1 MNNIAQLIDHTN
13 LKPDASESDIKK
25 LCEET
30 VEHGFLSACV
40 SPVHVPLAA
49 SFLKEKK
56 PKVCTVIGFPL
67 GADSAEMKFA
77 EARFL
82 IHQGAEE
89 LDMVLNIGA
98 LKEGN
103 IDILQREIGQV
114 VNAADGNCVKVI
126 IETCL
131 LSTDEK
137 VLACTLAQ
145 NSGADFVKTSTGFSS
160 AGAIVEDV
168 EIMRETVGDE
178 AQTIIAA
185 EPRVPAIGPVA
196 IHVLKERFDAL
207 IVLQARFDFAAET
220 KAVIK

>member
-1 MNNIAQLIDHTN
+1 MNDIAHLIDHTN
-13 LKPDASESDIKK
+13 LKPDASESDIIK

-30 VEHGFLSACV
+30 VDHGFASACV
-40 SPVHVPLAA
+40 NPIFVPLAA
-49 SFLKEKK
+49 SFLREKK

-67 GADSAEMKFA
+67 GTDSAEMKFA

-103 IDILQREIGQV
+103 IDIIQREIGQV

-160 AGAIVEDV
+160 AGAIIEDV
-168 EIMRETVGDE
+168 ELMRETVGDE
-178 AQTIIAA
+178 MGVKASGGIKTAADAKAMVDAGANRIGTSSSISIIH
-185 EPRVPAIGPVA
+185 E
-196 IHVLKERFDAL
+196 
-207 IVLQARFDFAAET
+207 
-220 KAVIK
+220 

>member
-1 MNNIAQLIDHTN
+1 MNDIAQLIDHTN
-13 LKPDASESDIKK
+13 LKPDASESDIIK

-30 VEHGFLSACV
+30 VEHGFASACV

-49 SFLKEKK
+49 SFFKEKK

-67 GADSAEMKFA
+67 GTDSAEMKFA

-103 IDILQREIGQV
+103 IDIIQREIGQV

-131 LSTDEK
+131 LSTDKK

-160 AGAIVEDV
+160 AGAIIEDV
-168 EIMRETVGDE
+168 ELMRETVGDE
-178 AQTIIAA
+178 MGVKASGGIKTAADVKAMVDAGANRIGTSSSISIIH
-185 EPRVPAIGPVA
+185 E
-196 IHVLKERFDAL
+196 
-207 IVLQARFDFAAET
+207 
-220 KAVIK
+220 

>member
-1 MNNIAQLIDHTN
+1 MNDIAHLIDHTN
-13 LKPDASESDIKK
+13 LKPDASESDIIK

-30 VEHGFLSACV
+30 IDHGFASACV
-40 SPVHVPLAA
+40 NPIFVPLAA
-49 SFLKEKK
+49 SFLREKK

-77 EARFL
+77 QARFL

-103 IDILQREIGQV
+103 IDIIQREIGQV

-145 NSGADFVKTSTGFSS
+145 KSGADFVKTSTGFSS

-178 AQTIIAA
+178 MGVKASGGIKTAADVKAMVDAGANRIGTSSSISIIH
-185 EPRVPAIGPVA
+185 E
-196 IHVLKERFDAL
+196 
-207 IVLQARFDFAAET
+207 
-220 KAVIK
+220 

>member
-1 MNNIAQLIDHTN
+1 MNDIAHLIDHTN
-13 LKPDASESDIKK
+13 LKPDASESDIIK

-30 VEHGFLSACV
+30 VDHGFVSACV
-40 SPVHVPLAA
+40 NPIFVPLAA
-49 SFLKEKK
+49 SFLREKK

-103 IDILQREIGQV
+103 IDIIQREIGQV

-145 NSGADFVKTSTGFSS
+145 NSGADFVKTSTGFSIG
-160 AGAIVEDV
+160 GATIEDV
-168 EIMRETVGDE
+168 KLMRETVGDE
-178 AQTIIAA
+178 MGVKASGGIKTLADVKVMVDAGANRIGTSSSISIIH
-185 EPRVPAIGPVA
+185 E
-196 IHVLKERFDAL
+196 
-207 IVLQARFDFAAET
+207 
-220 KAVIK
+220 

>member
-1 MNNIAQLIDHTN
+1 MNDIAQLIDHTN
-13 LKPDASESDIKK
+13 LKPDASESDIIK
-25 LCEET
+25 LCEDT
-30 VEHGFLSACV
+30 VDHGFASACV
-40 SPVHVPLAA
+40 NPIFVPLAA
-49 SFLKEKK
+49 SFLREKK

-103 IDILQREIGQV
+103 IDIIQREIGQV

-160 AGAIVEDV
+160 AGAIIEDV
-168 EIMRETVGDE
+168 ELMRETVGDGMGVK
-178 AQTIIAA
+178 ASGGIKTAADVKAMVDAGANRIGTSSSISIIH
-185 EPRVPAIGPVA
+185 E
-196 IHVLKERFDAL
+196 
-207 IVLQARFDFAAET
+207 
-220 KAVIK
+220 

>member
-1 MNNIAQLIDHTN
+1 MNDIAHLIDHTN
-13 LKPDASESDIKK
+13 LKPDASESDIIK
-25 LCEET
+25 LCGET
-30 VEHGFLSACV
+30 VDHGFASACV
-40 SPVHVPLAA
+40 NPIFVPLAA
-49 SFLKEKK
+49 SFLREKK

-77 EARFL
+77 QARFL

-103 IDILQREIGQV
+103 IDIIQREIGQV

-160 AGAIVEDV
+160 AGAIIEDV
-168 EIMRETVGDE
+168 ELMRETVGDE
-178 AQTIIAA
+178 MGVKASGGIKTAADVKAMVDAGANRIGTSSSISIIH
-185 EPRVPAIGPVA
+185 E
-196 IHVLKERFDAL
+196 
-207 IVLQARFDFAAET
+207 
-220 KAVIK
+220 

>member
-40 SPVHVPLAA
+40 SPVHVPLG
-49 SFLKEKK
+49 
-56 PKVCTVIGFPL
+56 T
-67 GADSAEMKFA
+67 DSAEMKFA

-103 IDILQREIGQV
+103 IDIIQREIGQV

-160 AGAIVEDV
+160 AGAIIEDV
-168 EIMRETVGDE
+168 ELMRETVGDGMGVK
-178 AQTIIAA
+178 ASGGIKTAADVKAMVDAGANRIGTSSSISIIH
-185 EPRVPAIGPVA
+185 E
-196 IHVLKERFDAL
+196 
-207 IVLQARFDFAAET
+207 
-220 KAVIK
+220 

>member
-1 MNNIAQLIDHTN
+1 MNEIAHFIDHTN
-13 LKPDASESDIKK
+13 LKPDASESDIIK

-30 VEHGFLSACV
+30 VDHGFASACV
-40 SPVHVPLAA
+40 NPIFVPLAA
-49 SFLKEKK
+49 SFLREKK

-103 IDILQREIGQV
+103 IDIIQREIGQV

-160 AGAIVEDV
+160 AGAIIEDV
-168 EIMRETVGDE
+168 ELMRETVGDE
-178 AQTIIAA
+178 MGVKASGGIKTAADVKAMVDAGANRIGTSSSISIIH
-185 EPRVPAIGPVA
+185 E
-196 IHVLKERFDAL
+196 
-207 IVLQARFDFAAET
+207 
-220 KAVIK
+220 

>member
-1 MNNIAQLIDHTN
+1 
-13 LKPDASESDIKK
+13 
-25 LCEET
+25 
-30 VEHGFLSACV
+30 
-40 SPVHVPLAA
+40 
-49 SFLKEKK
+49 
-56 PKVCTVIGFPL
+56 
-67 GADSAEMKFA
+67 MKFA

-103 IDILQREIGQV
+103 IDIIQREIGQV

-131 LSTDEK
+131 LSTDKK

-160 AGAIVEDV
+160 AGAIIEDV
-168 EIMRETVGDE
+168 ELMRETVGDE
-178 AQTIIAA
+178 MGVKASGGIKTAADVKAMVDAGANRIGTSSSISIIH
-185 EPRVPAIGPVA
+185 E
-196 IHVLKERFDAL
+196 
-207 IVLQARFDFAAET
+207 
-220 KAVIK
+220 

>member
-30 VEHGFLSACV
+30 VEHGFASVCV
-40 SPVHVPLAA
+40 NPIYVPLAA
-49 SFLKEKK
+49 SFLREKK

-67 GADSAEMKFA
+67 GTDSAEMKFA
-77 EARFL
+77 QARFL

-103 IDILQREIGQV
+103 IDIIQREIGQV

-160 AGAIVEDV
+160 AGAIIEDV
-168 EIMRETVGDE
+168 ELMRETVGDE
-178 AQTIIAA
+178 MGVKASGGIKTAADVKAMVDAGANRIGTSSSISIIH
-185 EPRVPAIGPVA
+185 E
-196 IHVLKERFDAL
+196 
-207 IVLQARFDFAAET
+207 
-220 KAVIK
+220 

>member
-1 MNNIAQLIDHTN
+1 MNEFAHLIDHTN
-13 LKPDASESDIKK
+13 LKPNATRSEIIQ
-25 LCEET
+25 LCEESI
-30 VEHGFLSACV
+30 EYGFSAACV
-40 SPVHVPLAA
+40 NPANVPLAR
-49 SFLKEKK
+49 SVLNENK
-56 PKVCTVIGFPL
+56 PKLCTVIGFPL
-67 GADSAEMKFA
+67 GSISVEMKFA

-103 IDILQREIGQV
+103 IEIIQREIGQV

-178 AQTIIAA
+178 MGVKASGGIKTAADVKAMVDAGANRIGTSSSISIIH
-185 EPRVPAIGPVA
+185 E
-196 IHVLKERFDAL
+196 
-207 IVLQARFDFAAET
+207 
-220 KAVIK
+220 

>member
-25 LCEET
+25 LCAET

-67 GADSAEMKFA
+67 GSDSAEMKFA

-89 LDMVLNIGA
+89 LDMVLN
-98 LKEGN
+98 
-103 IDILQREIGQV
+103 
-114 VNAADGNCVKVI
+114 
-126 IETCL
+126 
-131 LSTDEK
+131 LS
-137 VLACTLAQ
+137 L
-145 NSGADFVKTSTGFSS
+145 
-160 AGAIVEDV
+160 
-168 EIMRETVGDE
+168 
-178 AQTIIAA
+178 
-185 EPRVPAIGPVA
+185 
-196 IHVLKERFDAL
+196 IH
-207 IVLQARFDFAAET
+207 I
-220 KAVIK
+220 

>member
-13 LKPDASESDIKK
+13 LKPDASESDIIK

-30 VEHGFLSACV
+30 VDHGFASACV
-40 SPVHVPLAA
+40 NPIFVPLAA
-49 SFLKEKK
+49 SFLREKK

-67 GADSAEMKFA
+67 GTDSAEMKFA

-103 IDILQREIGQV
+103 IDIIQREIGQV

-160 AGAIVEDV
+160 AGAIIEDV
-168 EIMRETVGDE
+168 ELMRETVGDE
-178 AQTIIAA
+178 MGVKASGGIKTAADAKAMVDAGANRIGTSSSISIIH
-185 EPRVPAIGPVA
+185 E
-196 IHVLKERFDAL
+196 
-207 IVLQARFDFAAET
+207 
-220 KAVIK
+220 

>member
-13 LKPDASESDIKK
+13 LKPDASESDIIK

-30 VEHGFLSACV
+30 VEHGFVSACV

-49 SFLKEKK
+49 SLLREKK

-77 EARFL
+77 QARFL

-103 IDILQREIGQV
+103 IDIIQREIGQV

-160 AGAIVEDV
+160 AGAIIEDV
-168 EIMRETVGDE
+168 ELMRETVGDE
-178 AQTIIAA
+178 MGVKASGGIKTAADVKAMVNAGANRIGTSSSISIIH
-185 EPRVPAIGPVA
+185 E
-196 IHVLKERFDAL
+196 
-207 IVLQARFDFAAET
+207 
-220 KAVIK
+220 

>member
-1 MNNIAQLIDHTN
+1 MNDIAHLIDHTN
-13 LKPDASESDIKK
+13 LKPDASESDIIK

-30 VEHGFLSACV
+30 VDHGFASACV
-40 SPVHVPLAA
+40 NPIFVPLAA
-49 SFLKEKK
+49 SFLREKK

-67 GADSAEMKFA
+67 GTDSAEMKFA

-103 IDILQREIGQV
+103 IDIIQREIGQV

-145 NSGADFVKTSTGFSS
+145 NSGADFVKTSTGFSF
-160 AGAIVEDV
+160 AGATIEDV
-168 EIMRETVGDE
+168 KLMRETVGDGMGVK
-178 AQTIIAA
+178 ASGGIKTLADVKVMVDAGANRIGTSSSISIIH
-185 EPRVPAIGPVA
+185 E
-196 IHVLKERFDAL
+196 
-207 IVLQARFDFAAET
+207 
-220 KAVIK
+220 

>member
-1 MNNIAQLIDHTN
+1 MNDIAQLIDHTN
-13 LKPDASESDIKK
+13 LKPDASESDIIK

-30 VEHGFLSACV
+30 VEHGFASACV
-40 SPVHVPLAA
+40 SPVHVPLVA

-67 GADSAEMKFA
+67 GTDSAEMKFA

-103 IDILQREIGQV
+103 IDIIQREIGQV

-160 AGAIVEDV
+160 AGAIIEDV
-168 EIMRETVGDE
+168 ELMRETVGDE
-178 AQTIIAA
+178 MGVKASGGIKTAADVKAMVDAGANRIGTSSSISIIH
-185 EPRVPAIGPVA
+185 E
-196 IHVLKERFDAL
+196 
-207 IVLQARFDFAAET
+207 
-220 KAVIK
+220 

>member
-1 MNNIAQLIDHTN
+1 MNEIAHLIDHTN
-13 LKPDASESDIKK
+13 LKPDASESDIIK

-30 VEHGFLSACV
+30 VDHGFASACV
-40 SPVHVPLAA
+40 NPIFVPLAA
-49 SFLKEKK
+49 SFLREKK

-103 IDILQREIGQV
+103 IDIIQREIGQV

-145 NSGADFVKTSTGFSS
+145 NSGADFVKTSTGFSIG
-160 AGAIVEDV
+160 GATIEDV
-168 EIMRETVGDE
+168 KLMRETVGDE
-178 AQTIIAA
+178 MGVKASGGIKTLADVKVMVDAGANRIGTSSSISIIH
-185 EPRVPAIGPVA
+185 E
-196 IHVLKERFDAL
+196 
-207 IVLQARFDFAAET
+207 
-220 KAVIK
+220 

>member
-1 MNNIAQLIDHTN
+1 MNDIAHLIDHTN
-13 LKPDASESDIKK
+13 LKPDASESDIIK

-30 VEHGFLSACV
+30 VDHGFASACV
-40 SPVHVPLAA
+40 NPIFVPLAA
-49 SFLKEKK
+49 SFLREKK

-67 GADSAEMKFA
+67 GTDSAEMKFA

-103 IDILQREIGQV
+103 IDIIQREIGQV

-160 AGAIVEDV
+160 AGAIIEDV
-168 EIMRETVGDE
+168 ELMRETVGDE
-178 AQTIIAA
+178 MGVKASGGIKTAADVKAMVDAGANRIGTSSSISIIH
-185 EPRVPAIGPVA
+185 E
-196 IHVLKERFDAL
+196 
-207 IVLQARFDFAAET
+207 
-220 KAVIK
+220 

>member
-1 MNNIAQLIDHTN
+1 MNDIAHLIDHTN
-13 LKPDASESDIKK
+13 LKPDASESDIIK

-30 VEHGFLSACV
+30 VDHGFASACV
-40 SPVHVPLAA
+40 NPIFVPLAT
-49 SFLKEKK
+49 SFLREKK

-67 GADSAEMKFA
+67 GADSAEIKFA
-77 EARFL
+77 ETRFL

-103 IDILQREIGQV
+103 IDIIQREIGQV

-160 AGAIVEDV
+160 AGAIIEDV
-168 EIMRETVGDE
+168 ELMRETVGDE
-178 AQTIIAA
+178 MGVKASGGIKTAADVKAMVDAGANRIGTSSSISIIH
-185 EPRVPAIGPVA
+185 E
-196 IHVLKERFDAL
+196 
-207 IVLQARFDFAAET
+207 
-220 KAVIK
+220 

>member
-1 MNNIAQLIDHTN
+1 MNDIAHLIDHTN
-13 LKPDASESDIKK
+13 LKPDASESDIIK

-30 VEHGFLSACV
+30 VDHGFASACV
-40 SPVHVPLAA
+40 NPIFVPLAA
-49 SFLKEKK
+49 SFLREKK

-103 IDILQREIGQV
+103 IDIIQREIGQV

-131 LSTDEK
+131 LSTDKK

-160 AGAIVEDV
+160 AGAIIEDV
-168 EIMRETVGDE
+168 ELMRETVGDGMGVK
-178 AQTIIAA
+178 ASGGIKTAADVKAMVDAGANRIGTSSSISIIH
-185 EPRVPAIGPVA
+185 E
-196 IHVLKERFDAL
+196 
-207 IVLQARFDFAAET
+207 
-220 KAVIK
+220 